1 MMELELAVGL
11 VVLVGAP
18 LAWWGY
24 QRYKTMMADGS
35 ITLDEVL
42 AAVDDA
48 VEEVKDAKDKAA
60 DLKKKSKK

>member
-1 MMELELAVGL
+1 MDLELTVGL

-42 AAVDDA
+42 DAVDD
-48 VEEVKDAKDKAA
+48 VKEELDDAKDKAA
-60 DLKKKSKK
+60 DLKKKSKKK